1 MKKKA
6 SKTDSEWEKILT
18 PEQFKVM
25 RKRGT
30 ERPFT
35 GKYND
40 HYQKGI
46 YRCAGCAAPLFSSNT
61 KYDHGTGWPSFS
73 APLNEKNIEYRKDF
87 SLFMERME
95 VVCATCN
102 AHLGHV
108 FEDGPPPSHRHF
120 CINSLALDF
129 EAHPSSKEKIAR
141 ENQKKLHTAS
151 FAAGCFWGVEEKF
164 GNIEGVARTTVG
176 YSGGSI
182 ANPSYQ
188 QVCRGDTGHAE
199 SINILY
205 DPSIVSYKALLD
217 AFFQLHDPTQ
227 LNRQGPDIGSQY
239 RSAIFY
245 HNEEQKREAEN
256 AIEKLEKS
264 GRYRS
269 PVVTQILPASAF
281 YPAEEYHQKFYRK
294 RKKRMK
300 GIARACSLSRKG

>member
-1 MKKKA
+1 MEKKVI
-6 SKTDSEWEKILT
+6 KTDSEWEKILT

-25 RKRGT
+25 RKGGT
-30 ERPFT
+30 ERPFS

-46 YRCAGCAAPLFSSNT
+46 YRCAGCATPLFSSNT

-73 APLNEKNIEYRKDF
+73 APADEKNIEYRKDF
-87 SLFMERME
+87 SLFMERVE
-95 VVCATCN
+95 VACATCG

-108 FEDGPPPSHRHF
+108 FEDGPSPTYRHF

-129 EAHPSSKEKIAR
+129 DAQPSNKEKNAR
-141 ENQKKLHTAS
+141 ENRKEQQAAT

-164 GNIEGVARTTVG
+164 GNIKGVVQTTVG
-176 YSGGSI
+176 YTGGSI

-188 QVCRGDTGHAE
+188 QVCRADTGHAE

-205 DPSIVSYKALLD
+205 DPSIVSYADLLD
-217 AFFQLHDPTQ
+217 AFFHLHDPTQ

-245 HNEEQKREAEN
+245 HNEEQKREAEI
-256 AIEKLEKS
+256 AIEKLAKS
-264 GRYRS
+264 GRFRS

-294 RKKRMK
+294 RK
-300 GIARACSLSRKG
+300 